1 MSTAT
6 QLFFIC
12 TAAFLLILIAFLYTG
27 SPNCPN
33 TQIRDIPEESLVVSV
48 QQLHRMWLPV
58 CYHVKVTFYN
68 MSVVTAHNLSFSG
81 DGSVP
86 VTSLQPGTVYNIS
99 VTPCNM
105 AGCSKYCEIHS
116 EQTAAV
122 PTGGG
127 EYGMQRHGVVMAIL
141 HSVHIVHTY
150 TCDNENTSV
159 ILHLHVSVIISAR
172 SWRWCCWVSISHY
185 WTTHYCCGSTGNTH
199 CAVINNTID
208 TFLQKVSFHYN

>member
-12 TAAFLLILIAFLYTG
+12 TAAFLLILIASLHTG

-33 TQIRDIPEESLVVSV
+33 TQIRNITKDSLVVSV

-58 CYHVKVTFYN
+58 CYHVKVTYYN
-68 MSVVTAHNLSFSG
+68 MSVVTAHNSSSSG

-86 VTSLQPGTVYNIS
+86 VTSLQPGTFYNIS

-105 AGCSKYCEIHS
+105 AGCNEACKIHLV
-116 EQTAAV
+116 QTAAV

-127 EYGMQRHGVVMAIL
+127 ECGMQSQQHVAVMAFL
-141 HSVHIVHTY
+141 HSVM
-150 TCDNENTSV
+150 
-159 ILHLHVSVIISAR
+159 
-172 SWRWCCWVSISHY
+172 
-185 WTTHYCCGSTGNTH
+185 
-199 CAVINNTID
+199 
-208 TFLQKVSFHYN
+208 